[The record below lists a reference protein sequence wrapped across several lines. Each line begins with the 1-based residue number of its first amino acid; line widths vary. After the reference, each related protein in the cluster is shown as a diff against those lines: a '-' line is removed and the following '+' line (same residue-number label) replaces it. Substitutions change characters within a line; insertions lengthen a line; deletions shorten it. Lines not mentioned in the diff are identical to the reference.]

1 MMKKR
6 YKGAISYRTD
16 IGRVRINNEDQAA
29 AAINSQGEVLLCV
42 CDGMGGQNKGDYA
55 SKMAI
60 DYVIDTFKEKDGKG
74 FSFLKK
80 RFLAKMVRSAN
91 SLIFNEADKNP
102 TYKDMGTTL
111 VLAFISGEKLIL
123 INIGDSRAYM
133 LKDDRIV
140 RLSEDQT
147 YVDYLYRTGKIS
159 RDETM
164 SHPDRHVLMNA
175 LGIYPSLSMDVK
187 VFPYHGEPVLLC
199 SDGLYNNVAESEI
212 AAVMA
217 SDERPD
223 QKVGALINEANLN
236 GGSDNIAISY
246 WEAFHD

>member
-1 MMKKR
+1 
-6 YKGAISYRTD
+6 
-16 IGRVRINNEDQAA
+16 
-29 AAINSQGEVLLCV
+29 
-42 CDGMGGQNKGDYA
+42 
-55 SKMAI
+55 
-60 DYVIDTFKEKDGKG
+60 
-74 FSFLKK
+74 
-80 RFLAKMVRSAN
+80 
-91 SLIFNEADKNP
+91 
-102 TYKDMGTTL
+102 MGTTL
-111 VLAFISGEKLIL
+111 VLAFISGERLIL

-175 LGIYPSLSMDVK
+175 LGIYPSLSMDVR